1 MKPTPR
7 WRHLLILVCGALTL
21 LGGWRCPAADSLAT
35 RKAIEEQ
42 DRAYDVAF
50 NRGDAK
56 ALAALYADDAHI
68 YPPNHP
74 VVKGRAAVE
83 TYWKGMF
90 AASGDKNASK
100 PLEVQDFGDVAVE
113 TGTWAGTGA
122 DGTSRAHGKFIA
134 VWKKVAGQWKLYR
147 ETWNADDPLAA
158 EVAADP
164 ALKKLLTEYDVA
176 WLKQD
181 AAAFAR
187 LLAEDFVQ
195 VDPDGKQLSKQDVIA
210 SAKSGETKMEVG
222 HSDQVKIRVYG
233 ETAVVNS
240 RWTEKSV
247 SKGKAV
253 DSIMQNVVVL
263 VRKEG
268 QWQVVSDQVTLV
280 ASPKH

>member
-1 MKPTPR
+1 M
-7 WRHLLILVCGALTL
+7 LLV
-21 LGGWRCPAADSLAT
+21 GGSCLAADSAAT
-35 RKAIEEQ
+35 RRAIEEQ

-50 NRGDAK
+50 NQGDAK
-56 ALAALYADDAHI
+56 TLASLYAEDAQI
-68 YPPNHP
+68 YPPNHA
-74 VVKGRAAVE
+74 VVKGRSAVE
-83 TYWKGMF
+83 AFWKGMF

-113 TGTWAGTGA
+113 TGTWVGAGA
-122 DGTSRAHGKFIA
+122 DGVSRTRGKYIA
-134 VWKKVAGQWKLYR
+134 VWKKAAVQWKLYR
-147 ETWNADDPLAA
+147 ETWNSDDPAAA

-164 ALKKLLTEYDVA
+164 ALKKILTEYDVA

-181 AAAFAR
+181 TAAFAR

-195 VDPDGKQLSKQDVIA
+195 VDPDGKQLSKKDVIA
-210 SAKSGETKMEVG
+210 SAKAGDTKMEVG
-222 HSDQVKIRVYG
+222 HSDHVKIRVYG

-253 DSIMQNVVVL
+253 DAVMQNVVVL

-280 ASPKH
+280 ASSKH